1 MNKTKH
7 LRSFGLIVGGI
18 FALLGVWPMVW
29 HGQPVRLWSLLLGGL
44 LMALGLVWPQSLTQV
59 YRLWM
64 RLGEVLGWLN
74 TRLILGALFYLMFT
88 PMGLYMR
95 LRGKDPM
102 RRTLAPEAESYRV
115 VRQPRPAAHMRH
127 QF

>member
-1 MNKTKH
+1 MRETKQ

-18 FALLGVWPMVW
+18 FALLAIGPAIWR
-29 HGQPVRLWSLLLGGL
+29 GQPPRLWSLILGGL
-44 LMALGLVWPQSLTQV
+44 LMGLALAWPRSLTQV

-64 RLGEVLGWLN
+64 TVGETLGWLN
-74 TRLILGALFYLMFT
+74 TRMIRGVLFYALLT
-88 PMGLYMR
+88 PMGLCMR

-102 RRTLAPEAESYRV
+102 RRTLAPEVESYRV
-115 VRQPRPAAHMRH
+115 LRQPRPSAHMRH

>member
-1 MNKTKH
+1 MSEMKH

-18 FALLGVWPMVW
+18 FALIGVWPAMW
-29 HGQPVRLWSLLLGGL
+29 RGQPLRLWSLILGGIL
-44 LMALGLVWPQSLTQV
+44 LALGLVWPRSLTQI
-59 YRLWM
+59 YSLWM
-64 RLGEVLGWLN
+64 TVGEVLGWIN
-74 TRLILGALFYLMFT
+74 TRLILGTIFYLLFT

-102 RRTLAPEAESYRV
+102 QRTLAPEAESYRV
-115 VRQPRPAAHMRH
+115 VRQPRPSSHMRH